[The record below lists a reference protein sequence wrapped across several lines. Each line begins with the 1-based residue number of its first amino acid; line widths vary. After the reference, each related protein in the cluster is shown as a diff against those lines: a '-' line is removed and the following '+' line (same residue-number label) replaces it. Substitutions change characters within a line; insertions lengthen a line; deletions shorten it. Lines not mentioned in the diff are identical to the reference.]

1 MSKGKLVDSCNRH
14 LNYLRISITD
24 RCNLRCTY
32 CMPDDRIPR
41 LKHSEILRYEE
52 ILRVLQVGVS
62 LGISKIRITGGEPLV
77 RKGVYGFL
85 DQLNRMEQL
94 KDISLTTN
102 GMLLAEN
109 IDRIYG
115 SGIRRINISIDT
127 LNRKKYEQ
135 ITGLDGLPQVWKG
148 IEAALEK
155 GFSPIKLNIVALK
168 GMNEDELEEM
178 AKLSFKY
185 PFHIR
190 FIEQMP
196 IGKAHLAP
204 GKPLLAPVIKQRIGS
219 LGRLL
224 PVEKS
229 FHDGPA
235 QRYRIEGALGEV
247 GFIPAISQHFCER
260 CNRLRLTA
268 SGQLRPCLLS
278 DRQEDLK
285 GPLRAGCSDAEITN
299 IFLKAVQHKP
309 CDHNLNEDDSEGGVD
324 GQMHAIG
331 G

>member
-1 MSKGKLVDSCNRH
+1 
-14 LNYLRISITD
+14 
-24 RCNLRCTY
+24 
-32 CMPDDRIPR
+32 MPDDRIPR
-41 LKHSEILRYEE
+41 MKHSEILRYEE
-52 ILRVLQVGVS
+52 ILRVIRVGVS

-77 RKGVYGFL
+77 RKGVYEFL
-85 DQLNRMEQL
+85 DQLGRMSQL

-102 GMLLAEN
+102 GMLLADN
-109 IDRIYG
+109 IDRIYA

-127 LNRKKYEQ
+127 LNRERYSQ
-135 ITGLDGLPQVWKG
+135 ITGIDGLPQVWKG
-148 IEAALEK
+148 IETAQAK

-168 GMNEDELEEM
+168 GINEDELVDM
-178 AKLSFKY
+178 ARLSFKY

-196 IGKAHLAP
+196 IGKAHAAP
-204 GKPLLAPVIKQRIGS
+204 GKPLLAPVIKQRIS
-219 LGRLL
+219 TLGRLNT
-224 PVEKS
+224 VEKT

-235 QRYRIEGALGEV
+235 QRYRIEGAIGEV

-285 GPLRAGCSDAEITN
+285 GPLRAGCSDSDITD

-309 CDHNLNEDDSEGGVD
+309 CDHNLTEDENEGGVD

>member
-1 MSKGKLVDSCNRH
+1 MNQVKLIDSCNRH
-14 LNYLRISITD
+14 LNYLRVSITD

-52 ILRVLQVGVS
+52 ILRVLRVGVS

-85 DQLNRMEQL
+85 EQLNKMDQL

-102 GMLLAEN
+102 GMLLAES
-109 IDRIYG
+109 IDRIYA
-115 SGIRRINISIDT
+115 SGIRRIDISIDT
-127 LNRKKYEQ
+127 LDRRKYEQ
-135 ITGLDGLPQVWKG
+135 ITGFDGLPQVWRG
-148 IEAALEK
+148 IEAARAK

-168 GMNEDELEEM
+168 GINEDELEEM
-178 AKLSFKY
+178 ARLSFKY

-196 IGKAHLAP
+196 IGKAQSAP
-204 GKPLLAPVIKQRIGS
+204 GKPLLAPVIKQRISS

-235 QRYRIEGALGEV
+235 QRYRIEGAIGEV
-247 GFIPAISQHFCER
+247 GFIPAISQHFCDR

-285 GPLRAGCSDAEITN
+285 GPLRAGCSDAEITK
-299 IFLKAVQHKP
+299 IFMKAVQHKP
-309 CDHNLNEDDSEGGVD
+309 CDHNLTDDDSKTGVD